1 MFWNK
6 DKKIVESAKDS
17 VSLNTNEK
25 GPDGVE
31 ELAPAQSIPLQ
42 KEAKEK
48 LEQGS
53 FAYSNISNAT
63 IRKESNLDGIEP
75 RNIEVKVDSHWQHF
89 KGSIVVVKALAHH
102 SESGELLVIYEHDNE
117 LWARPIDSFLSSEDI
132 RKRPDNKTGQ
142 KYRFEEIK

>member
-6 DKKIVESAKDS
+6 DKKIVESAKNS
-17 VSLNTNEK
+17 VSLNTNET
-25 GPDGVE
+25 GLNGAEV
-31 ELAPAQSIPLQ
+31 LGTAQSIFSQ

-48 LEQGS
+48 LDQGS
-53 FAYSNISNAT
+53 FANSNISNVS
-63 IRKESNLDGIEP
+63 IRPESNLNNIEP

-102 SESGELLVIYEHDNE
+102 SESGELLVIYEHDNK

-132 RKRPDNKTGQ
+132 SKRLDNKTGQ